1 MDKIK
6 VTYGKVNK
14 QNLRLLITLSKTTQN
29 IHKRSADIF
38 IKHKLTTSQFS
49 ALESLYH
56 KGSMS
61 INKLTESALSTSGN
75 MTVVINNL
83 LKAGLV
89 SRSVN
94 PKDKRSSLIK
104 ITNQGRQ
111 KVEDIFPIHLIDLSN
126 SFKLLNSEEKQ
137 LLIRL
142 LNKIEK

>member
-6 VTYGKVNK
+6 VTYGKVNN